1 LDAGETMNLNSGYP
15 NPEGYVHVRTI
26 ISIVFGLSI
35 TRLFTGLAR
44 FVQHPNRV
52 AVYPVHLAWVLFIL
66 LYVVEFWWWEFRLSK
81 QRYLIFP

>member
-1 LDAGETMNLNSGYP
+1 MNLNSGYP

-26 ISIVFGLSI
+26 ISIVLGLSI

-52 AVYPVHLAWVLFIL
+52 TVYPVHLAWVL
-66 LYVVEFWWWEFRLSK
+66 
-81 QRYLIFP
+81 